1 MYELNSCK
9 ISCATTNKPMIERT
23 HLLIIK
29 EVTRLGTLTEA
40 ANALFLTQS
49 ALSHAIKKLETQLGV
64 KVWSKEGRNLRLTQ
78 AGEHILSLA
87 NRVLPQMEHT
97 EHLMQQIAKGK
108 RGSLRIGM
116 ECHPCYQWLLTVV
129 SPYLEQWPD
138 VELDVKQR
146 FQFGGLGA
154 LFGYDIDAL
163 VTPDPLFKK
172 GLTYVPVFDYELVLV
187 VHQNHKLAIKSYI
200 SATDLTE
207 ETLITYPVET
217 ERLDIYSQFLIPAQ
231 CAPHKHKTIETT
243 DIMLQMV
250 ASKRGVSALP
260 AWLVNQYTN
269 TLPIK
274 AIRLGKKGIYKQIFI
289 GLREKDIE
297 IDYLKSFIELASKQN
312 TPLI

>member
-1 MYELNSCK
+1 
-9 ISCATTNKPMIERT
+9 MIERT
-23 HLLIIK
+23 HLLIIQ

-49 ALSHAIKKLETQLGV
+49 ALSHAIKKLEGQLGI
-64 KVWSKEGRNLRLTQ
+64 KLWLKEGRNLRLTQ

-87 NRVLPQMEHT
+87 NRVLPQLEHT

-129 SPYLEQWPD
+129 SPYLDEWPD
-138 VELDVKQR
+138 VDLDVKQR

-172 GLTYVPVFDYELVLV
+172 GLIYVPVFDYELVLV
-187 VHQNHKLAIKSYI
+187 VHNEHSLSKKAYI
-200 SATDLTE
+200 APEDLTE

-217 ERLDIYSQFLIPAQ
+217 ERLDIFSQFLIPAQ
-231 CAPHKHKTIETT
+231 CGPNKHKTIETT

-260 AWLVNQYTN
+260 AWLVNQHAN
-269 TLPIK
+269 TLPIT
-274 AIRLGKKGIYKQIFI
+274 AIKLGKKGIFKQIFI
-289 GLREKDIE
+289 GYREKDSN
-297 IDYLKSFIELASKQN
+297 IDYLQSFIELASKQKS
-312 TPLI
+312 T

>member
-1 MYELNSCK
+1 
-9 ISCATTNKPMIERT
+9 MIERT
-23 HLLIIK
+23 HLLIIQ

-49 ALSHAIKKLETQLGV
+49 ALSHAIKKLEGQLGI
-64 KVWSKEGRNLRLTQ
+64 KLWLKEGRNLRLTQ

-87 NRVLPQMEHT
+87 NRVLPQLEHT
-97 EHLMQQIAKGK
+97 EHLMKQIAKGK

-129 SPYLEQWPD
+129 SPYLDEWPD
-138 VELDVKQR
+138 VDLDVKQR

-187 VHQNHKLAIKSYI
+187 VHNEHSLSKKAYI
-200 SATDLTE
+200 SPADLTE

-217 ERLDIYSQFLIPAQ
+217 ERLDIFSKFLIPAQ
-231 CAPHKHKTIETT
+231 CGPNKHKTIETT

-260 AWLVNQYTN
+260 AWLVNQHAN

-274 AIRLGKKGIYKQIFI
+274 AIKLGKKGIFKQIFI
-289 GLREKDIE
+289 GYREKDSN
-297 IDYLKSFIELASKQN
+297 IDYLQSFIELASKQN
-312 TPLI
+312 AT